1 MFSFL
6 DRHVEKENLADF
18 IAKKREMFLVQV
30 SWNLTYILF
39 AKLVNKFI
47 VLLFKQNMYFIC
59 ICLTLEGIKEGQ
71 IDSAPS
77 IFLALNFVP

>member
-30 SWNLTYILF
+30 SWNLTDILF

-59 ICLTLEGIKEGQ
+59 TV
-71 IDSAPS
+71 
-77 IFLALNFVP
+77 NFGV